1 MRDMARENG
10 EQFALLPY
18 KEEIGTL
25 AQSLKG
31 VLGADV
37 IVVDKYLN
45 RIVNTFHY
53 RYNSADIRIN
63 SVVGNIVTTQKLQ
76 MTYDRKYFTDCVNCP
91 DYTTCELGGVF
102 GTPIMCGGE
111 CIGAI
116 ALLVEPNQVVSF
128 QQKQTPVID
137 FLQQISIL
145 ISEMVRSASNSRLL
159 QAVRTKFR
167 VVLDSVNVAAAI
179 TDSSGVVFF
188 ANRYFMDFFS
198 DGQAVVGSR
207 IDEIFTRWKLQ
218 APPEGEKRS
227 LIDNSFY
234 KKGPEVLHLRGIQS
248 MAVGEEGPLFLYIF
262 DKVDALPFLRYQ
274 TQTTYSPELVDQFF
288 GRSPAMERAKLNT
301 QRAMR
306 NQLSILVEC
315 PDRRQA
321 DALARLLFMRSI
333 QDNYQI
339 VKVDCSEDERIL
351 ETVLLD
357 REEGSPGVLFLSQES
372 VVYLY
377 GIDHLPMYLQNKL
390 AKSLRG
396 SWDDEAPAHV
406 RVIATSGRNLY
417 AQVKKDRFSME
428 LYNMI
433 SRNKISIPQVSG
445 VPEDIRFYF
454 EKYLER
460 YCGIYGQPPI
470 RVGGEAWSFLER
482 RRWEGGV
489 QEIRETAERIVIRA
503 EGEELGL
510 EELAAFFPEESLRPQ
525 NRGIVE
531 DSIESQLRR
540 LLGAGMT
547 KEKIAEEMG
556 VSRATLYR
564 WIEKFKLNESALR
577 ERESAG

>member
-76 MTYDRKYFTDCVNCP
+76 MIYDRKYFTDCVNCP

-159 QAVRTKFR
+159 QDVRTKFR
-167 VVLDSVNVAAAI
+167 VVLDSVNEAAAI

-198 DGQAVVGSR
+198 DGQAVVGNR

-262 DKVDALPFLRYQ
+262 DKVD
-274 TQTTYSPELVDQFF
+274 
-288 GRSPAMERAKLNT
+288 
-301 QRAMR
+301 
-306 NQLSILVEC
+306 
-315 PDRRQA
+315 
-321 DALARLLFMRSI
+321 
-333 QDNYQI
+333 
-339 VKVDCSEDERIL
+339 CSEDERIL

-396 SWDDEAPAHV
+396 SWEDEAPAHV

-510 EELAAFFPEESLRPQ
+510 EELAALFPEESLRPQ

>member
-76 MTYDRKYFTDCVNCP
+76 MIYDRKYFTDCVNCP

-128 QQKQTPVID
+128 QQKQTPIID

-159 QAVRTKFR
+159 QAVRTNFR
-167 VVLDSVNVAAAI
+167 VVLD
-179 TDSSGVVFF
+179 
-188 ANRYFMDFFS
+188 
-198 DGQAVVGSR
+198 SR

-274 TQTTYSPELVDQFF
+274 TQSTYSPELVDQFF

-564 WIEKFKLNESALR
+564 WIEKIKLNESALR

>member
-76 MTYDRKYFTDCVNCP
+76 MIYDRKYFTDCVNCP

-159 QAVRTKFR
+159 QDVRTKFR
-167 VVLDSVNVAAAI
+167 VVLDSVNEAAAI

-198 DGQAVVGSR
+198 DGQAVVGNR

-377 GIDHLPMYLQNKL
+377 GIDHLPCTCKT
-390 AKSLRG
+390 
-396 SWDDEAPAHV
+396 SW
-406 RVIATSGRNLY
+406 RN
-417 AQVKKDRFSME
+417 
-428 LYNMI
+428 
-433 SRNKISIPQVSG
+433 P
-445 VPEDIRFYF
+445 
-454 EKYLER
+454 
-460 YCGIYGQPPI
+460 CG
-470 RVGGEAWSFLER
+470 
-482 RRWEGGV
+482 
-489 QEIRETAERIVIRA
+489 
-503 EGEELGL
+503 
-510 EELAAFFPEESLRPQ
+510 
-525 NRGIVE
+525 
-531 DSIESQLRR
+531 
-540 LLGAGMT
+540 GAGRTRRPPM
-547 KEKIAEEMG
+547 
-556 VSRATLYR
+556 
-564 WIEKFKLNESALR
+564 
-577 ERESAG
+577 

>member
-1 MRDMARENG
+1 M
-10 EQFALLPY
+10 
-18 KEEIGTL
+18 
-25 AQSLKG
+25 
-31 VLGADV
+31 
-37 IVVDKYLN
+37 VDKYLN

-76 MTYDRKYFTDCVNCP
+76 MIYDRKYFTDCVNCP

-167 VVLDSVNVAAAI
+167 VVLDSVNEAAAI

-234 KKGPEVLHLRGIQS
+234 KKGPEVLHLPGHPEHGGRRG
-248 MAVGEEGPLFLYIF
+248 GPPFPLHLRQGGCPPVPPLPDPEHLFPRAGGP
-262 DKVDALPFLRYQ
+262 VLRQ
-274 TQTTYSPELVDQFF
+274 EPRL
-288 GRSPAMERAKLNT
+288 ERAKLNT

-396 SWDDEAPAHV
+396 SWDDEAPA
-406 RVIATSGRNLY
+406 
-417 AQVKKDRFSME
+417 M
-428 LYNMI
+428 
-433 SRNKISIPQVSG
+433 
-445 VPEDIRFYF
+445 
-454 EKYLER
+454 
-460 YCGIYGQPPI
+460 
-470 RVGGEAWSFLER
+470 
-482 RRWEGGV
+482 
-489 QEIRETAERIVIRA
+489 
-503 EGEELGL
+503 
-510 EELAAFFPEESLRPQ
+510 
-525 NRGIVE
+525 
-531 DSIESQLRR
+531 
-540 LLGAGMT
+540 
-547 KEKIAEEMG
+547 
-556 VSRATLYR
+556 
-564 WIEKFKLNESALR
+564 
-577 ERESAG
+577 

>member
-76 MTYDRKYFTDCVNCP
+76 MIYDRKYFTDCVNCP

-167 VVLDSVNVAAAI
+167 VVLDSVNEAAAI

-248 MAVGEEGPLFLYIF
+248 MAVGEEGPFSSTSSTRWM
-262 DKVDALPFLRYQ
+262 P
-274 TQTTYSPELVDQFF
+274 S
-288 GRSPAMERAKLNT
+288 RS
-301 QRAMR
+301 
-306 NQLSILVEC
+306 S
-315 PDRRQA
+315 
-321 DALARLLFMRSI
+321 
-333 QDNYQI
+333 
-339 VKVDCSEDERIL
+339 
-351 ETVLLD
+351 
-357 REEGSPGVLFLSQES
+357 
-372 VVYLY
+372 
-377 GIDHLPMYLQNKL
+377 
-390 AKSLRG
+390 
-396 SWDDEAPAHV
+396 
-406 RVIATSGRNLY
+406 ATRP
-417 AQVKKDRFSME
+417 R
-428 LYNMI
+428 
-433 SRNKISIPQVSG
+433 
-445 VPEDIRFYF
+445 
-454 EKYLER
+454 
-460 YCGIYGQPPI
+460 PPI
-470 RVGGEAWSFLER
+470 PPSWWTS
-482 RRWEGGV
+482 
-489 QEIRETAERIVIRA
+489 
-503 EGEELGL
+503 
-510 EELAAFFPEESLRPQ
+510 S
-525 NRGIVE
+525 
-531 DSIESQLRR
+531 
-540 LLGAGMT
+540 
-547 KEKIAEEMG
+547 
-556 VSRATLYR
+556 
-564 WIEKFKLNESALR
+564 
-577 ERESAG
+577 SAGAPPWSGPS

>member
-76 MTYDRKYFTDCVNCP
+76 MIYDRKYFTDCVN
-91 DYTTCELGGVF
+91 
-102 GTPIMCGGE
+102 
-111 CIGAI
+111 
-116 ALLVEPNQVVSF
+116 
-128 QQKQTPVID
+128 
-137 FLQQISIL
+137 
-145 ISEMVRSASNSRLL
+145 
-159 QAVRTKFR
+159 
-167 VVLDSVNVAAAI
+167 
-179 TDSSGVVFF
+179 
-188 ANRYFMDFFS
+188 
-198 DGQAVVGSR
+198 
-207 IDEIFTRWKLQ
+207 
-218 APPEGEKRS
+218 
-227 LIDNSFY
+227 
-234 KKGPEVLHLRGIQS
+234 
-248 MAVGEEGPLFLYIF
+248 
-262 DKVDALPFLRYQ
+262 
-274 TQTTYSPELVDQFF
+274 
-288 GRSPAMERAKLNT
+288 
-301 QRAMR
+301 
-306 NQLSILVEC
+306 C

-396 SWDDEAPAHV
+396 SWEDEAPAHV

>member
-76 MTYDRKYFTDCVNCP
+76 MIYDRKYFTDCVNCP

-167 VVLDSVNVAAAI
+167 VVLDSVNEAAAI

-218 APPEGEKRS
+218 APPEGPG
-227 LIDNSFY
+227 L
-234 KKGPEVLHLRGIQS
+234 
-248 MAVGEEGPLFLYIF
+248 
-262 DKVDALPFLRYQ
+262 
-274 TQTTYSPELVDQFF
+274 
-288 GRSPAMERAKLNT
+288 
-301 QRAMR
+301 
-306 NQLSILVEC
+306 
-315 PDRRQA
+315 
-321 DALARLLFMRSI
+321 
-333 QDNYQI
+333 
-339 VKVDCSEDERIL
+339 
-351 ETVLLD
+351 TV
-357 REEGSPGVLFLSQES
+357 
-372 VVYLY
+372 
-377 GIDHLPMYLQNKL
+377 
-390 AKSLRG
+390 
-396 SWDDEAPAHV
+396 
-406 RVIATSGRNLY
+406 
-417 AQVKKDRFSME
+417 
-428 LYNMI
+428 
-433 SRNKISIPQVSG
+433 
-445 VPEDIRFYF
+445 
-454 EKYLER
+454 
-460 YCGIYGQPPI
+460 
-470 RVGGEAWSFLER
+470 
-482 RRWEGGV
+482 
-489 QEIRETAERIVIRA
+489 
-503 EGEELGL
+503 
-510 EELAAFFPEESLRPQ
+510 
-525 NRGIVE
+525 
-531 DSIESQLRR
+531 
-540 LLGAGMT
+540 
-547 KEKIAEEMG
+547 
-556 VSRATLYR
+556 
-564 WIEKFKLNESALR
+564 
-577 ERESAG
+577 